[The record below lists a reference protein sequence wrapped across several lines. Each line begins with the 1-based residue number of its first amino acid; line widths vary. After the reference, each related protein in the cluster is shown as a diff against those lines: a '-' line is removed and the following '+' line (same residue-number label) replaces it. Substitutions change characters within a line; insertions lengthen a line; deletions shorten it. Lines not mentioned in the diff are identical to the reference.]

1 MFKISFLLNYYAA
14 ILVITRQTL
23 MDMRKAVRLELS
35 EVQRLELE
43 KGYRKGERHC
53 FRMRCLALL
62 LKAEGLSAAEVG
74 ERTGM
79 EQHTVRKWLKR
90 YEEEGIKGLET
101 RPGRGR
107 KPIMDCSDEEAVR
120 RAIEQDRQSVNKARE
135 AWQQASG
142 KEASESTFKR
152 FLSALAQDISV

>member
-1 MFKISFLLNYYAA
+1 MGEA
-14 ILVITRQTL
+14 
-23 MDMRKAVRLELS
+23 
-35 EVQRLELE
+35 QRAELE
-43 KGYRKGERHC
+43 NGYRKGERHC
-53 FRMRCLALL
+53 CRMRCLAVL
-62 LKAEGLSAAEVG
+62 LKSEGQSSAKVG
-74 ERTGM
+74 ERVGM
-79 EQHTVRKWLKR
+79 NEHTVSSWLKR
-90 YEEEGIKGLET
+90 YRKEGMKGLET

-120 RAIEQDRQSVNKARE
+120 KAIEQDRQSVNKARE

>member
-1 MFKISFLLNYYAA
+1 MNISTNTSEMKA
-14 ILVITRQTL
+14 TRI
-23 MDMRKAVRLELS
+23 ELG
-35 EVQRLELE
+35 EAQRAELE
-43 KGYRKGERHC
+43 NEYRKGERHC
-53 FRMRCLALL
+53 FRMRCLAVL
-62 LKAEGLSAAEVG
+62 LKSEGLSSAKVG
-74 ERTGM
+74 ERVGM
-79 EQHTVRKWLKR
+79 NEHTVNSWLKR
-90 YEEEGIKGLET
+90 YRKEGMKGLET

-120 RAIEQDRQSVNKARE
+120 KAIEQDRQSVNKARE

>member
-1 MFKISFLLNYYAA
+1 
-14 ILVITRQTL
+14 
-23 MDMRKAVRLELS
+23 MRVTTRLELS
-35 EVQRLELE
+35 ESQRRELE
-43 KGYRKGERHC
+43 RGYRQGEKHC
-53 FRMRCLALL
+53 FRMRCLAVL
-62 LKAEGLSAAEVG
+62 LKADGMSAAKVG
-74 ERTGM
+74 ERTEM
-79 EQHTVRKWLKR
+79 EQHTVAKWFNRYRK
-90 YEEEGIKGLET
+90 EGIKGLET

>member
-1 MFKISFLLNYYAA
+1 
-14 ILVITRQTL
+14 

-35 EVQRLELE
+35 EAQRLELE
-43 KGYRKGERHC
+43 PGYRMGEKHC

-62 LKAEGLSAAEVG
+62 LKAEGLSATEVG

-90 YEEEGIKGLET
+90 YEEEGLKGLET

>member
-1 MFKISFLLNYYAA
+1 
-14 ILVITRQTL
+14 
-23 MDMRKAVRLELS
+23 MRKAVRLELS
-35 EVQRLELE
+35 EAQRLELE
-43 KGYRKGERHC
+43 RGYRMGEKHC

-62 LKAEGLSAAEVG
+62 LKAEGLSASEVG

-79 EQHTVRKWLKR
+79 EQHTVRNWQKR
-90 YEEEGIKGLET
+90 YEREGIKGLET

-120 RAIEQDRQSVNKARE
+120 RAIEHDRQSVNKARE